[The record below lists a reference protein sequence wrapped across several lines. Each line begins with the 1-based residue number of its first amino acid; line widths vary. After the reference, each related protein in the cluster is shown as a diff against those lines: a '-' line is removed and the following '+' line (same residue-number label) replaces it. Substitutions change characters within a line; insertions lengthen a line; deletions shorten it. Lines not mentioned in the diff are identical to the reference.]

1 MIYVQYLM
9 RLGLKLCQ
17 NEKSRDKYAK
27 KISISGRKK
36 KSKFVQ
42 RTWKRDLNG
51 VNWTDRKLLMSTGT
65 ELWLVASVRLKWVWT
80 NMFKFGDGQKKNGH
94 PLCFNP
100 GHGARMSLMLLGC
113 ITYEGMGTLT
123 IVNGNINA
131 SKFIDIIE
139 KNVWPIIAR
148 HFTNNEYIYQ
158 DDNAP
163 VHWARIVK
171 EYINQNLMNCM

>member
-1 MIYVQYLM
+1 
-9 RLGLKLCQ
+9 
-17 NEKSRDKYAK
+17 
-27 KISISGRKK
+27 
-36 KSKFVQ
+36 
-42 RTWKRDLNG
+42 
-51 VNWTDRKLLMSTGT
+51 
-65 ELWLVASVRLKWVWT
+65 
-80 NMFKFGDGQKKNGH
+80 
-94 PLCFNP
+94 
-100 GHGARMSLMLLGC
+100 MSLMIFGC

-139 KNVWPIIAR
+139 NNVWPIIAR